1 MTSIQSPIFDKK
13 AVRDFVSIMQEHD
26 WIQDKLE
33 EVMFLWQ
40 ICDNEQQ
47 QDLLKELIC
56 DFFVLDD
63 NGLSKAGNEINDKI
77 VSWNLHYDTS
87 LIVAVADEGQSDG
100 SVVGVKA
107 LELKIKPI
115 HDWSPKCF
123 HSIPSSIGSIKNGD
137 TIILFDDF
145 LGSGNKFIKKHRWLS
160 DLISREPSLNID
172 TINFHFVAFSGM
184 KFGIQRLVDDGY
196 SVFVCNH
203 LEKGITDKY
212 DSVTS
217 KEKIALI
224 KTLEDKL
231 LSEFNNM
238 NIKNF
243 SLGYKESES
252 LYLWRNY
259 SCPNNVFPIFWWP
272 KLKSFEEY
280 SALLPR
286 SK

>member
-1 MTSIQSPIFDKK
+1 MTSIQSPIFAKK
-13 AVRDFVSIMQEHD
+13 AVRDFVAIMQEHD

-33 EVMFLWQ
+33 EVMFLWE
-40 ICDNEQQ
+40 ICDNEKQ

-63 NGLSKAGNEINDKI
+63 KGLSKAGNEINEKI
-77 VSWNLHYDTS
+77 ASWKLHYNTS

-115 HDWSPKCF
+115 HEWNLKCF
-123 HSIPSSIGSIKNGD
+123 HSIPSSIDSIKNGD

-145 LGSGNKFIKKHRWLS
+145 IGSGNKFIKKYHWLCN
-160 DLISREPSLNID
+160 LILEMPSLDIS
-172 TINFHFVAFSGM
+172 TLNFHFVAFSGM
-184 KFGIQRLVDDGY
+184 KFGIQRLIDDGY

-203 LEKGITDKY
+203 LDKGITDKH
-212 DSVTS
+212 DRTVS

-231 LSEFNNM
+231 LDEFNNI
-238 NIKNF
+238 NIKDF
-243 SLGYKESES
+243 SLGYSESES

-272 KLKSFEEY
+272 KLKSLEDY